1 MLAKFISKYAGFV
14 LVMEPHTN
22 EGPGHHIKFENGV
35 YVTEDPEEIEFLRNH
50 REFGISIT
58 EDTTLFRQ
66 EPDLSPFGQEPELL
80 PTEDPAGVTPETL
93 PEEHH
98 HGRKAKRNLE
108 RLNAGE
114 EF

>member
-1 MLAKFISKYAGFV
+1 MPAAKFISKYAGFV

-35 YVTEDPEEIEFLRNH
+35 YVTSDPEEIEFLRNH

-58 EDTTLFRQ
+58 EDTTLFGQ
-66 EPDLSPFGQEPELL
+66 ELSPA
-80 PTEDPAGVTPETL
+80 EDPAGPETL

-98 HGRKAKRNLE
+98 HGRKAKKE
-108 RLNAGE
+108 S
-114 EF
+114 